1 MSGALQAAQPHTLV
15 SGAWLTSSLIP
26 SGGELQKPQSEP
38 GGLPGEHEAA
48 SHHGGLQVEHETDRP
63 LGPGQPWEARRR
75 VMSKGCSP
83 GALLEL
89 GKVSC
94 YPAWILILG
103 PRLQEDLSMPLI
115 EEEIDGLSGLLFPFY
130 DADTHML
137 YLAGKVVEG
146 GGGTGAACGRPLP
159 PWGPQSLPT
168 SQKEPNLCPS
178 PDPKRPHCLLSKP
191 TLALDAHFTQV
202 SVTEDPLGVDW
213 SQILQGNKDQ
223 SLECIIPNDVI

>member
-1 MSGALQAAQPHTLV
+1 
-15 SGAWLTSSLIP
+15 
-26 SGGELQKPQSEP
+26 
-38 GGLPGEHEAA
+38 
-48 SHHGGLQVEHETDRP
+48 
-63 LGPGQPWEARRR
+63 
-75 VMSKGCSP
+75 MSKGCSP

-94 YPAWILILG
+94 HPAWILILG

-137 YLAGKVVEG
+137 YLAGKVAEG

-168 SQKEPNLCPS
+168 SQEEPNLCPS
-178 PDPKRPHCLLSKP
+178 PDPKRPQCLLSKP
-191 TLALDAHFTQV
+191 TLASDAHFTRV
-202 SVTEDPLGVDW
+202 SVTEAPLGVDW

-223 SLECIIPNDVI
+223 SLESIIPNDVI